1 MRVGIQPDQPFNRS
15 EGSTLKK
22 WQKISGAKERR
33 VFERSIVLVRAS
45 LATENGEMR
54 VFLRNLSRSGAL
66 IDTSDNLE
74 IGTVVTLQCGKSVV
88 PARIVW
94 AKKPRYGLAFRD
106 LISEAEVQRHVSPER
121 SRPATRGR
129 PPASRREAGRVA
141 VP

>member
-1 MRVGIQPDQPFNRS
+1 M
-15 EGSTLKK
+15 KK
-22 WQKISGAKERR
+22 WQKVSGAKDRR

-45 LATENGEMR
+45 LTTDEGEKR

-66 IDTSDNLE
+66 IDTADELP
-74 IGTVVTLQCGKSVV
+74 IGTVVTLNCGKSVV
-88 PARIVW
+88 PARVVW

-106 LISEAEVQRHVSPER
+106 LLTETEVQRHVAPER

>member
-1 MRVGIQPDQPFNRS
+1 V
-15 EGSTLKK
+15 KK
-22 WQKISGAKERR
+22 WQKISGAKDRR

-45 LATENGEMR
+45 LTTEEGEKR

-66 IDTSDNLE
+66 IDTADELP
-74 IGTVVTLQCGKSVV
+74 IGTVVTLHCGKSEV
-88 PARIVW
+88 PARVVW

-106 LISEAEVQRHVSPER
+106 LISDAEVQRHVAPER

>member
-1 MRVGIQPDQPFNRS
+1 M
-15 EGSTLKK
+15 KK
-22 WQKISGAKERR
+22 WQKVSGAKDRR
-33 VFERSIVLVRAS
+33 VFERSIVLVRAM
-45 LATENGEMR
+45 LTTDEGEVR

-66 IDTSDNLE
+66 VDTSDDLP
-74 IGTVVTLQCGKSVV
+74 IGTIVTLHCGKSVV

-94 AKKPRYGLAFRD
+94 AKRPRYGLAFRD

>member
-1 MRVGIQPDQPFNRS
+1 V
-15 EGSTLKK
+15 KK
-22 WQKISGAKERR
+22 WQKVSGAKDRR

-45 LATENGEMR
+45 LTTDEGEKR

-66 IDTSDNLE
+66 IDTADELP
-74 IGTVVTLQCGKSVV
+74 IGTVVTLNCGKSAV
-88 PARIVW
+88 PARVVW

-106 LISEAEVQRHVSPER
+106 LLSETEVQRHVAPER

>member
-1 MRVGIQPDQPFNRS
+1 M
-15 EGSTLKK
+15 KK

-45 LATENGEMR
+45 VTTEEGELR

-66 IDTSDNLE
+66 IDTSENLP
-74 IGTVVTLQCGKSVV
+74 IGTVVTLQCGKFSV
-88 PARIVW
+88 PARVVW
-94 AKKPRYGLAFRD
+94 ARRPRFGLAFRD
-106 LISEAEVQRHVSPER
+106 LLSDAEVQRYVAPEK

-141 VP
+141 IP